1 MQRCGERYCKMR
13 PQRSG
18 KFFVSDVNIR
28 KAAIAD
34 AAAIARL
41 SETLG
46 YPVSAAIMAERLARV
61 LDRDEHVVFVV
72 DTTEVVGWI
81 HAAEQEILEVDRFCE
96 IWGLVVADGQ
106 RGKGIGRRLI
116 DAVDQWALGRGL
128 NTILVR
134 SNIVRPESHPF
145 YERVGFARYK
155 TQHAYRKHL
164 RDT

>member
-18 KFFVSDVNIR
+18 KFFVSEVSIR

-61 LDRDEHVVFVV
+61 LDPNIPHPTSR
-72 DTTEVVGWI
+72 I
-81 HAAEQEILEVDRFCE
+81 SHAASRTPLAARIRHLAFTLPC
-96 IWGLVVADGQ
+96 
-106 RGKGIGRRLI
+106 
-116 DAVDQWALGRGL
+116 
-128 NTILVR
+128 
-134 SNIVRPESHPF
+134 PEP
-145 YERVGFARYK
+145 R
-155 TQHAYRKHL
+155 
-164 RDT
+164 

>member
-1 MQRCGERYCKMR
+1 
-13 PQRSG
+13 
-18 KFFVSDVNIR
+18 VSEVNIR

-34 AAAIARL
+34 AEVIARL

-46 YPVSAAIMAERLARV
+46 YPVSAGIMAERLARV
-61 LDRDEHVVFVV
+61 LERDEHVVFVV
-72 DTTEVVGWI
+72 ETTEVAGWI

-96 IWGLVVADGQ
+96 IWCLVVADGQ
-106 RGKGIGRRLI
+106 RGKGIGRGLI